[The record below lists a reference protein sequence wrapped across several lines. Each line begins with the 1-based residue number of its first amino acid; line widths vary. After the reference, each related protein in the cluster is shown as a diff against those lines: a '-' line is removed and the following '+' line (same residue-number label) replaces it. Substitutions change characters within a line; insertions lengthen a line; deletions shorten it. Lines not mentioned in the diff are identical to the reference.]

1 MAHNQH
7 STMVEAHCIFIVIS
21 FDLLYYLYMF
31 GWHTIVVVN
40 VEDIVQ
46 INYFTL
52 KSFSL
57 EYQAFIEQ
65 LGVGFIMESFFI
77 CSIRKQFTTAKPS
90 AAYTMLIVAH

>member
-1 MAHNQH
+1 MVSVDLGSFMAHNQH

-31 GWHTIVVVN
+31 GWHTTVVVN

-57 EYQAFIEQ
+57 EY
-65 LGVGFIMESFFI
+65 
-77 CSIRKQFTTAKPS
+77 
-90 AAYTMLIVAH
+90 